1 MRRWQPLKPKKKVAG
16 PRYNALQKNVA
27 MATIQFK
34 RDVLVCLLL
43 SLFNSIFIVFLRFFL
58 KKNLLVTIQLN
69 KKDGNF

>member
-1 MRRWQPLKPKKKVAG
+1 
-16 PRYNALQKNVA
+16 

-43 SLFNSIFIVFLRFFL
+43 SLFLIQFILFFKIFL

-69 KKDGNF
+69 KMDGNF